1 MIDLNIRAVH
11 ILTRRFLDL
20 RKEAG
25 SGAILNVASCA
36 GLLPAGPYLN
46 TYYATKAYVAS
57 FTQGLAEELADMKSG
72 IYVGA
77 LCPGPVY
84 TEFTKVARG
93 KEWSSG
99 MTPEKVVEYAVRK
112 MEKGRKL
119 IVPGAGIRAGLFGTR
134 FLSRRRAAR
143 IVGWGQRGRVEE
155 E

>member
-1 MIDLNIRAVH
+1 
-11 ILTRRFLDL
+11 
-20 RKEAG
+20 
-25 SGAILNVASCA
+25 
-36 GLLPAGPYLN
+36 
-46 TYYATKAYVAS
+46 
-57 FTQGLAEELADMKSG
+57 MKSR

-112 MEKGRKL
+112 MQKGKKL
-119 IVPGAGIRAGLFGTR
+119 IVPGFGIRAGLFGTR

-143 IVGWGQRGRVEE
+143 IVGWGQRSRIEE